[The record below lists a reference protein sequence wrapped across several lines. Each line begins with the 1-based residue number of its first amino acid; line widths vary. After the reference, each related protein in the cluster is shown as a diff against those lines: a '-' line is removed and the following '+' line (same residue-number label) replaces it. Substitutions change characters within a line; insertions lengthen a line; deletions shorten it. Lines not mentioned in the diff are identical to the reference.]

1 MHHDGPDITNREIH
15 QTEQDVVEWFSRTR
29 YTISLCSERTMR
41 KKVHLD
47 VDTGN
52 DDAILLAMMLAADNV
67 DVVGVT
73 TVCGNSTLT
82 NTTQNTLSVLELFD
96 RTDVPVAKGAERPF
110 VREHSDAEW
119 VHGENGIRG
128 DLPVP
133 STSPVDQTAMEFI
146 CKQVENYGN
155 RLTIAA
161 VGPLT
166 NIALAIANRPTLPDE
181 IDELYLM
188 GGAAHTHGNTTPV
201 AEFNFWGDP
210 EAASRVMQDG
220 FPRMVGLDVT
230 NQATVL
236 PEFIDKLE
244 DASPLLNTVADWF
257 DYPDELM
264 NTEYST
270 NVPAIHDGVVG
281 ADIIG
286 NVLDYESYYL
296 EIDTTEGPSR
306 GAVICD
312 VLETMDTE
320 MNVVSEDRNRLSPT
334 GNVAE
339 NIDIGHFREIIS
351 QTIFDYI

>member
-1 MHHDGPDITNREIH
+1 MG
-15 QTEQDVVEWFSRTR
+15 
-29 YTISLCSERTMR
+29 R
-41 KKVHLD
+41 KILLD

-52 DDAILLAMMLAADNV
+52 DDAILLAMMLAAEDI

-73 TVCGNSTLT
+73 TVAGNSTLT
-82 NTTQNTLSVLELFD
+82 NTTQNTLSVLELLD

-110 VREHSDAEW
+110 VREHCGADW
-119 VHGENGIRG
+119 VHGENGLRG
-128 DLPVP
+128 DLPGLTP
-133 STSPVDQTAMEFI
+133 SPVDQTAMEFI
-146 CKQVENYGN
+146 CEQVATHGTD
-155 RLTIAA
+155 LTIAA

-220 FPRMVGLDVT
+220 SPWMVGLDVT

-236 PEFIDKLE
+236 PEFVDKLE
-244 DASPLLNTVADWF
+244 DAAPPLTTVAQWF

-264 NTEYST
+264 KMEYGT
-270 NVPAIHDGVVG
+270 TVPAIHDGVVG

-286 NVLDYESYYL
+286 NVLEYESYYV
-296 EIDTTEGPSR
+296 EVDTTDGPSR

-312 VLETMDTE
+312 VLEIMETE
-320 MNVVSEDRNRLSPT
+320 VNVVSEDRNRLSPT
-334 GNVAE
+334 GTVAE
-339 NIDIGHFREIIS
+339 SIDIDRFREIIS
-351 QTIFDYI
+351 ETIFSYN

>member
-1 MHHDGPDITNREIH
+1 MG
-15 QTEQDVVEWFSRTR
+15 
-29 YTISLCSERTMR
+29 R
-41 KKVHLD
+41 KVLLD

-52 DDAILLAMMLAADNV
+52 DDAILLAMMLAAEDV

-73 TVCGNSTLT
+73 TVSGNSTLN

-96 RTDVPVAKGAERPF
+96 RTDVPVAKGAERPL
-110 VREHSDAEW
+110 VREPCGAEW

-128 DLPVP
+128 DLPA
-133 STSPVDQTAMEFI
+133 STTSPVDQTAMEFI
-146 CKQVENYGN
+146 CDQVNSHGKH
-155 RLTIAA
+155 LTIAA

-188 GGAAHTHGNTTPV
+188 GGSAHTHGNTTPV
-201 AEFNFWGDP
+201 AEFNFWEDP

-236 PEFIDKLE
+236 PEFVDKIE
-244 DASPLLNTVADWF
+244 DASPPLTTVSQWF

-264 NTEYST
+264 KMEYGAK
-270 NVPAIHDGVVG
+270 VPAIHDGVVG

-286 NVLDYESYYL
+286 NILDYESYYL
-296 EIDTTEGPSR
+296 EVDTTDGPSR

-312 VLETMDTE
+312 VLGIMDTE
-320 MNVVSEDRNRLSPT
+320 MNVISEDRNRLSPT

-339 NIDIGHFREIIS
+339 NIDIDRFREIIS
-351 QTIFDYI
+351 ETILYYN